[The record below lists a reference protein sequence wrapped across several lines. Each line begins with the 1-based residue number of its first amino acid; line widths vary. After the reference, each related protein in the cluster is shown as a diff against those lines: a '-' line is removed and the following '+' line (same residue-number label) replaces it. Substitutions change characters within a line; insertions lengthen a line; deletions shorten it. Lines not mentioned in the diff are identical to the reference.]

1 MIIELVIAMGDKKIS
16 TKLPQSTAIWRV
28 LSSLKSDFL
37 QRSSTHSAGSLFNV
51 IELYNRKQ
59 LRHAES

>member
-1 MIIELVIAMGDKKIS
+1 MVIELVIGMGDKKLS
-16 TKLPQSTAIWRV
+16 TELPQSTAIWRV

-37 QRSSTHSAGSLFNV
+37 QLCSTHSADSLFNV

-59 LRHAES
+59 LRHAKS